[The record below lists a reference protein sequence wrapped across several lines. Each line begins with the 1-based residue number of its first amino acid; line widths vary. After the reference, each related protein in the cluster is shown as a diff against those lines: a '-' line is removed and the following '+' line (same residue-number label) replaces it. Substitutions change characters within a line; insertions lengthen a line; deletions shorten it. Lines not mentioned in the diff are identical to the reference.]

1 MVRRL
6 VAVCRGRLWPRW
18 GTERAAWPST
28 PCATTPSVAD
38 HRSGGVDG
46 SALVTAARGRVLSRS
61 LHQEHSK
68 LVLERGAATL
78 LEGRAFVEGCRD
90 SMGCSTGLGCDACRY
105 EDPPE
110 VPLRDVSLRLV
121 QADRTWDLAVAD
133 AGMAENNQLG
143 WVTWTFEVPVG
154 ANPGPAKLVPEH
166 GEGVRVEIG

>member
-1 MVRRL
+1 ML
-6 VAVCRGRLWPRW
+6 II
-18 GTERAAWPST
+18 
-28 PCATTPSVAD
+28 
-38 HRSGGVDG
+38 
-46 SALVTAARGRVLSRS
+46 ALVVLTAVPLSQLPAAAS
-61 LHQEHSK
+61 CPTPYIKSSSK
-68 LVLERGAATL
+68 LVLERGAATT

-90 SMGCSTGLGCDACRY
+90 SMGCSTGLGCDACRWQ
-105 EDPPE
+105 EPPE

-154 ANPGPAKLVPEH
+154 AIPGPAKLVPEH